1 MKHPSIQ
8 YLFTVCIAALLIVGC
23 GEKRTETTTESAD
36 SLHDHSASEAGHSDE
51 HAGHSESQEGHG
63 HEEGEHSENEPI
75 TLTPEAMK
83 SAGITVTTV
92 TRTSIAGTIS
102 APGRVIPAQN
112 ATGHIGSLIT
122 GRVARILRGE
132 GSTVSKGTIVAE
144 LEAFDI
150 GELKAEYASATA
162 AVSQTKLTLDRQE
175 RLSTEGIGAKRA
187 LDEARAAYSQAVA
200 RQRAAEAKL
209 QSLGISPSELQ
220 GSSYSTRVSIR
231 SPLSG
236 VITKQHVV
244 VGEYVDPSRDM
255 FEVVNL
261 STVWVEAQVS
271 PLLARELRIG
281 TKATLRGQTGE
292 RGMGSVNY
300 ISPTV
305 ETESRTV
312 PVRVLVNNTTSQLKP
327 QSFVTVDFER
337 QSGEVALSIPRTA
350 IEQDGEKQYVYLQ
363 EGPTTFKRQEIL
375 LGASTGANAVVLS
388 GLNEGDKIAE
398 KGLFYLKSIREK
410 GELEEHHD

>member
-1 MKHPSIQ
+1 MKLIRVE
-8 YLFTVCIAALLIVGC
+8 TVYIACIAALLIVSC
-23 GEKRTETTTESAD
+23 GEKRTEITTETD
-36 SLHDHSASEAGHSDE
+36 STHEHAGSEAGHSDE
-51 HAGHSESQEGHG
+51 HAGHSESEEGHG
-63 HEEGEHSENEPI
+63 HEKGEHSENEPI
-75 TLTPEAMK
+75 TLTAEAMQ
-83 SAGITVTTV
+83 SAGITVATV
-92 TRTSIAGTIS
+92 SRSSVAGTIS

-132 GSTVSKGTIVAE
+132 GSSVAKGTVVAE

-150 GELKAEYASATA
+150 GELRAEYASAAA
-162 AVSQTKLTLDRQE
+162 AVTQAKLTLDRQE
-175 RLSTEGIGAKRA
+175 RLSGEGIGAKRA
-187 LDEARAAYSQAVA
+187 LDEARSAYTQAVA

-292 RGMGSVNY
+292 RGIGSVNY

-305 ETESRTV
+305 EAESRTV

-337 QSGEVALSIPRTA
+337 QSGELALSIPRTA

-375 LGASTGANAVVLS
+375 LGSSTGTTVVVLS
-388 GLNEGDKIAE
+388 GLAEGDKIAE
-398 KGLFYLKSIREK
+398 KGVFYLKSIRQK
-410 GELEEHHD
+410 GELQEHEH